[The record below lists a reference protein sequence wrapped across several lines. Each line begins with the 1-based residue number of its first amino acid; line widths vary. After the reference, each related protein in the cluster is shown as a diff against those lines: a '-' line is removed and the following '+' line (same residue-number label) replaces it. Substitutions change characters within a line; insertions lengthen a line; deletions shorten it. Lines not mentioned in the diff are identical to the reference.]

1 MRVFGSARAFGR
13 CSLRWLLLVVSLGC
27 SRSLGERPS
36 STKGQTDALASGQ
49 PSPKDGAAS
58 TSVELSSA
66 AQPRRI
72 DPKARPLPR
81 YTVAALRPGENI
93 VIDGRL
99 DEPAWTNTAKTR
111 DFVNPG
117 TGETVAA
124 DAALRGNVR
133 LRYDQEALYFGF
145 EALDHDVRGEFAPNL
160 VDPQL
165 WTRDTVEIMLDPD
178 GDGDNRDYYEIQI
191 NPQGLVF
198 DSLFDDYNSPRV
210 LPNGPFGHQDF
221 DSQIQ
226 RAVSIQGTLNDA
238 TNRDIGYIVEAALP
252 WKRLTRAQR
261 SPPRARDEWR
271 ANFYVMQNN
280 GGVSWSPILGQGN
293 FHRASQFGRLEF
305 GD

>member
-1 MRVFGSARAFGR
+1 MR
-13 CSLRWLLLVVSLGC
+13 
-27 SRSLGERPS
+27 
-36 STKGQTDALASGQ
+36 
-49 PSPKDGAAS
+49 SP
-58 TSVELSSA
+58 T
-66 AQPRRI
+66 QPRRI
-72 DPKARPLPR
+72 DQTRPIPHYL
-81 YTVAALRPGENI
+81 VAPLRPGETI

-117 TGETVAA
+117 TGEPVAV
-124 DAALRGNVR
+124 DAALGGNVR

-145 EALDHDVRGEFAPNL
+145 EARDHDVRGNFDPSS

-198 DSLFDDYNSPRV
+198 DSLFDTYNAPRV
-210 LPNGPFGHQDF
+210 LPGGPFGHQDF
-221 DSQIQ
+221 DARIR
-226 RAVSIQGTLNDA
+226 RAVSIHGTLNDA
-238 TNRDIGYIVEAALP
+238 TDRDVGYVVEAALA
-252 WKRLTRAQR
+252 WQRLTRAR
-261 SPPRARDEWR
+261 RAPPLARDQWR
-271 ANFYVMQNN
+271 ANFYVMQDN

-293 FHRASQFGRLEF
+293 FHKASQFGHLEF